1 MERERQVLQILAD
14 GAFHSGEALAA
25 QLGGLSR
32 AAIWKV
38 MRTLEE
44 RGIIIYAVRGR
55 GYRLAEPIEFLDSVH
70 IEAELDDD
78 ARDRLHLLEVH
89 QDIDSTNTYLMKR
102 AADGLASGTVC
113 IAEAQS
119 GGRGRRGRAWVSPYA
134 ANLYLSLLWRF
145 TSGPALLSGLS
156 LAIGVAVA
164 RALHTLGITEVGLK
178 WPNDLLW
185 DWRKLGGI
193 LLEFGGESSGPCHV
207 VAGVGVNVAMP
218 ECARKSI
225 DQPWTDLRSILG
237 PNGISR
243 NRLAARVVSEMLK
256 ACARFEQQGFAPPPE
271 WQQLDVTLGQRI
283 TLQLPNN
290 TCIDGISRGIDNS
303 GALLLET
310 ATGIQRFLGGEI
322 SLRRT
327 E

>member
-1 MERERQVLQILAD
+1 MERERQVLQILNE
-14 GAFHSGEALAA
+14 GEFHSGEALAA

-32 AAIWKV
+32 AAIWKII
-38 MRTLEE
+38 RNLEE
-44 RGIIIYAVRGR
+44 RGIAVYAVRGR
-55 GYRLAEPIEFLDSVH
+55 GYRLAQPIEFLDSVR
-70 IEAELDDD
+70 IGADLDAD
-78 ARDRLHLLEVH
+78 ARDYLRHLEIH

-102 AADGLASGTVC
+102 AADGLAGGAVC

-119 GGRGRRGRAWVSPYA
+119 GGRGRRGRTWISPYA

-218 ECARKSI
+218 DSAREAI
-225 DQPWTDLRSILG
+225 DQPWIDLRSILG
-237 PNGISR
+237 PNEISR

-256 ACARFEQQGFAPPPE
+256 TCARFEQQGFEPPPE
-271 WQQLDVTLGQRI
+271 WKQLDVTLGQRI

-290 TCIDGISRGIDNS
+290 TRIDGISRGIDNS

-310 ATGIQRFLGGEI
+310 ATGIQRFLGGEV
-322 SLRRT
+322 SLRLA

>member
-1 MERERQVLQILAD
+1 MERERQVLRILAD
-14 GAFHSGEALAA
+14 GEFHSGETLAA
-25 QLGGLSR
+25 QLGGVSR
-32 AAIWKV
+32 AAIWKI

-44 RGIIIYAVRGR
+44 RGIVVYAVRGR
-55 GYRLAEPIEFLDSVH
+55 GYRLAEPIEFLDRSS
-70 IEAELDDD
+70 IAANLDAD
-78 ARDRLHLLEVH
+78 ARDYLQLIEIH

-102 AADGLASGTVC
+102 AADGLASGAVC

-145 TSGPALLSGLS
+145 ASGPALLSGLS

-164 RALHTLGITEVGLK
+164 RALHTLGMTKVGLK

-218 ECARKSI
+218 ESAREAI

-243 NRLAARVVSEMLK
+243 NRLAARVISEMLK
-256 ACARFEQQGFAPPPE
+256 ACVRFEQQGFSPPPE
-271 WQQLDVTLGQRI
+271 WRELDVTLGQHI
-283 TLQLPNN
+283 ILQLPNN
-290 TCIDGISRGIDNS
+290 THITGISRGIDNS

-322 SLRRT
+322 SLRLT